1 MNDIREFIQEYDLK
15 MVTTVIAIITLY
27 VLKYLA
33 NKVALRRIKSL
44 DFTLDR
50 KVLIAKMLNLF
61 FLIGILIVL
70 LAIWG
75 INSSQVMLFI
85 SSTATILGVAFFA
98 AWSILSNITAS
109 MILFFSHPMKIG
121 SYIRVLDKDVPLEG
135 TVKDIAFFFI
145 KLRTDDGEDV
155 SIPNNVIL
163 QKSISVIYKNAE
175 ENPNADLKL

>member
-1 MNDIREFIQEYDLK
+1 MSDFREFIQEYDLK
-15 MVTTVIAIITLY
+15 VVSTIVAVAVLY
-27 VLKYLA
+27 VMKFLA
-33 NKVALRRIKSL
+33 NKVALRRIRSL

-61 FLIGILIVL
+61 FLIAIIIVL
-70 LAIWG
+70 LAVWG
-75 INSSQVMLFI
+75 VNSSQVMLFI

-121 SYIRVLDKDVPLEG
+121 SYIKVLDKDMPLEG

-145 KLRTDDGEDV
+145 KLRTDNGEDV

-163 QKSISVIYKNAE
+163 QKSISVIYKRAE
-175 ENPNADLKL
+175 DNPNADLKL

>member
-1 MNDIREFIQEYDLK
+1 MSDFREFIQEYDLK
-15 MVTTVIAIITLY
+15 VVSTIVAVAVLY
-27 VLKYLA
+27 VMKFLA
-33 NKVALRRIKSL
+33 NKVALRRIRSL

-61 FLIGILIVL
+61 FLIAIIIVL
-70 LAIWG
+70 LAVWG
-75 INSSQVMLFI
+75 VNSSQVMLFI

-98 AWSILSNITAS
+98 DWSILSNITAS

-121 SYIRVLDKDVPLEG
+121 SYIKVLDKDMPLEG

-145 KLRTDDGEDV
+145 KLRTDTGEDV

-163 QKSISVIYKNAE
+163 QKSISVIYKHAE
-175 ENPNADLKL
+175 DNPNADLKL